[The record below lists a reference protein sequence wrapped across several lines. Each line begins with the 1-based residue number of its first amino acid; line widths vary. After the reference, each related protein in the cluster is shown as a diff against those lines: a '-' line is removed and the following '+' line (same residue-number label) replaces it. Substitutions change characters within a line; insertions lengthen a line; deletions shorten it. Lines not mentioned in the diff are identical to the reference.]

1 MRRPL
6 THGERKPTL
15 LDWREVNPASFRK
28 PHRVRKPRREEI
40 IMYPGMFDWWRQARR
55 ASHAWGASAGC
66 GPSGCGPAQ
75 GWDRQ
80 NASPPES
87 EGDFGGGGPFGVRR
101 PLRFLFHKLGLDE
114 KQVAELARIL
124 NELKTERAQAA
135 VDYRRSTAAFADAI
149 AADTFDTAKAE
160 SIAGERVK
168 SAERVRDAL
177 LAALAKIHALLT
189 PEQRGKLAYLIR
201 TGALVI

>member
-1 MRRPL
+1 M
-6 THGERKPTL
+6 
-15 LDWREVNPASFRK
+15 N
-28 PHRVRKPRREEI
+28 
-40 IMYPGMFDWWRQARR
+40 PGMFEWWRQARR

-66 GPSGCGPAQ
+66 GPSGCGPAE

-80 NASPPES
+80 YASPHDS
-87 EGDFGGGGPFGVRR
+87 EGDSGGGGPFGVRR

-135 VDYRRSTAAFADAI
+135 VDYRRTTAAFADAI
-149 AADTFDTAKAE
+149 ADDTFDAAKAA

-177 LAALAKIHALLT
+177 LAALGKIHALLT

>member
-1 MRRPL
+1 M
-6 THGERKPTL
+6 H
-15 LDWREVNPASFRK
+15 
-28 PHRVRKPRREEI
+28 
-40 IMYPGMFDWWRQARR
+40 PGMFDWWRQARR
-55 ASHAWGASAGC
+55 AQHAWGASAGC
-66 GPSGCGPAQ
+66 GPSGCGPSE
-75 GWDRQ
+75 GWEQRQ
-80 NASPPES
+80 ASPPDSEG

-135 VDYRRSTAAFADAI
+135 VDYRRSTGGFADLI
-149 AADTFDTAKAE
+149 ADDTFDGAKAA

-177 LAALAKIHALLT
+177 LSALGKIHALLT